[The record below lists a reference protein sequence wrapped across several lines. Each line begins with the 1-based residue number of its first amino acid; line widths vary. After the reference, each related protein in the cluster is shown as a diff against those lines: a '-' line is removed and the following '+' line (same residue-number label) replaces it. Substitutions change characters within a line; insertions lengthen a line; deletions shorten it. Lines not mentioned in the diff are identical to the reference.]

1 MCPHSL
7 IGSPDRCS
15 QCAAYPNVRKVT
27 LIDSR
32 ILIDAQP
39 VGRNEDPMGRRR
51 YGRAGGR
58 RRRPRL

>member
-1 MCPHSL
+1 MCPHS
-7 IGSPDRCS
+7 SHDTPDRCS
-15 QCAAYPNVRKVT
+15 QCLGATPRIVT

-32 ILIDAQP
+32 VLIDAQP

-58 RRRPRL
+58 RKRPRL